1 MDNYKE
7 DFMKAIKNTLA
18 NFNKY
23 TFLMKQLILRDFKVK
38 YKRSVLGIVW
48 SLLYPVLMMGVM
60 AMVFSQMFKFNV
72 EGVNYLVYLM
82 TGLVIFNYFS
92 EASNTAMTSVVTNFS
107 LINKV
112 YIPKYIFPIAKTLF
126 VGINFLLTLIPLLV
140 IILVTGSGETRCVI
154 NIWYILL
161 PYIFVCLLLFTMGIG
176 LFLSTISVFLRDMFY
191 IYGII
196 ITIWN
201 YVTPVFY
208 DISIIPTVLQPIFKL
223 NPLYIFING
232 ARTIILYGT
241 PPSLIQIIS
250 MLIISLLT
258 LAIGAIVFKKN
269 QDKFI
274 YYV

>member
-1 MDNYKE
+1 
-7 DFMKAIKNTLA
+7 MKTIKNIIA
-18 NFNKY
+18 NFNRY
-23 TFLMKQLILRDFKVK
+23 SFLMKQLIIRDFKVK

-48 SLLYPVLMMGVM
+48 SLLYPVLMMLVM
-60 AMVFSQMFKFNV
+60 AMVFSQMFKFRM

-82 TGLVIFNYFS
+82 TGLVMYNYFS
-92 EASNTAMTSVVTNFS
+92 EASNVAMSSVVVNFS

-140 IILVTGSGETRCVI
+140 IILITGCSI
-154 NIWYILL
+154 NIWYIVL

-176 LFLSTISVFLRDMFY
+176 LLLSTISVFLRDMFY

-196 ITIWN
+196 LTIWN
-201 YVTPVFY
+201 YMTPIFY
-208 DISIIPTVLQPIFKL
+208 DISIIPTALQPIFKL

-232 ARTIILYGT
+232 ARSIILYGQLPT
-241 PPSLIQIIS
+241 LVELLS
-250 MLIISLLT
+250 MGAIGVGV
-258 LAIGAIVFKKN
+258 LAIGSIVFKKN